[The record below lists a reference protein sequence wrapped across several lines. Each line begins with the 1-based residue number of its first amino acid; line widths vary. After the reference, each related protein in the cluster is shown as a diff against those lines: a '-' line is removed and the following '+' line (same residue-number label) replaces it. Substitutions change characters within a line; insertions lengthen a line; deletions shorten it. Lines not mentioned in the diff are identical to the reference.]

1 MHWPWPIGEDLL
13 HHSDRDNQYAC
24 HEYQKRLGQYGMI
37 PSLSRKGDCWDNA
50 PTERFFRSLK
60 SERLSEFRFATR
72 DSAVAKMLDY
82 ITYYNAIPLLS
93 TLGYKSLFACEI
105 PLPQKRRA

>member
-1 MHWPWPIGEDLL
+1 MDERMKKQLALDALAMAYWRKKPEKDLL
-13 HHSDRDNQYAC
+13 HHSDRGSQYAC

-37 PSLSRKGDCWDNA
+37 PSLSRKGDGWDNA
-50 PTERFFRSLK
+50 PAERFFRSLK

-82 ITYYNAIPLLS
+82 ITYYNPIP
-93 TLGYKSLFACEI
+93 
-105 PLPQKRRA
+105 